1 MDDKNNHEKM
11 STTSKKKKII
21 VKRKKRKQSP
31 IKEQI
36 LGRTEKQYKKN
47 ISRTVTS
54 RQPLDI
60 SL

>member
-31 IKEQI
+31 TKEQI
-36 LGRTEKQYKKN
+36 LDRIEKQHKKN
-47 ISRTVTS
+47 ISMTVTS
-54 RQPLDI
+54 LQPLDI